1 MEPQQFLQP
10 RHPLAEQ
17 GRKPVEDWACRVV
30 LNVPLRVTG
39 FLLDP
44 VQEFLVLYLQPRHVV
59 PEVVDQFFKAEF
71 STATLSPSS
80 STAAAIFQ
88 EGLT

>member
-10 RHPLAEQ
+10 GHPLAKE
-17 GRKPVEDWACRVV
+17 RREPVKDGACRVV
-30 LNVPLRVTG
+30 LDVPFGVAG
-39 FLLDP
+39 FLPDP
-44 VQEFLVLYLQPRHVV
+44 VQEFFMLYLQPRHIV